1 MRYFYRFLQIIF
13 LLLILGYISFIFSE
27 KGNVH
32 AWTAHITTL
41 AIFLGIIALIEYV
54 IRANYASAN
63 KLKVETA
70 YLSKPLELK
79 YSKRYLLTGMT
90 VILGLILLSIRMFE
104 ESKIIISIICV
115 GLIFVFYKYAH
126 FGDFRFWNW
135 NIIRVD
141 SRGISHYKYGFISWD
156 KVREINQ
163 HRISHR
169 GIKLGKVI
177 QIRLAN
183 SLKPNRSRFYK
194 KWEGILFR
202 DTRLIALPVSF
213 FDKQDDFTISVIE
226 NFFRE
231 NGGID
236 MTVIKQ
242 QQADYDKLVE
252 LRQKAKS
259 RNAHSD
265 EITAIDKRIS
275 SALDKIGEDMS
286 RLYDDMGDEQLKNLY
301 QTKKSIE
308 DQERKIRDAL
318 DEYIDAGTKVDQ
330 ATFSMGMTGAAK
342 LPELLKE
349 LAEINEKIDKRQ
361 RYIQNTKAMSIF
373 VGIVIV
379 LLVYGVLNFIFG
391 T

>member
-1 MRYFYRFLQIIF
+1 M
-13 LLLILGYISFIFSE
+13 
-27 KGNVH
+27 H

-242 QQADYDKLVE
+242 QQADYNKLVE

-275 SALDKIGEDMS
+275 SALDKIGEDIS

-308 DQERKIRDAL
+308 DQGKRGRRD
-318 DEYIDAGTKVDQ
+318 
-330 ATFSMGMTGAAK
+330 
-342 LPELLKE
+342 
-349 LAEINEKIDKRQ
+349 
-361 RYIQNTKAMSIF
+361 
-373 VGIVIV
+373 
-379 LLVYGVLNFIFG
+379 
-391 T
+391 